1 VLWNKAELSRKHWK
15 MGNLEE
21 GEVAGKKGEVER
33 MEKESQNAVGDTNTL
48 DRSFKMKG
56 IRISKTEER

>member
-21 GEVAGKKGEVER
+21 GEVAGKRGEVEG

-48 DRSFKMKG
+48 DRSLK
-56 IRISKTEER
+56 